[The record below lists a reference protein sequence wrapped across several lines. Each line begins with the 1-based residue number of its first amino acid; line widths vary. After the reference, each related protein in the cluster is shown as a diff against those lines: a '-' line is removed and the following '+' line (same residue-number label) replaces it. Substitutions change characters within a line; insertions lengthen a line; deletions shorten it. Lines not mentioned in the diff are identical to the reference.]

1 MTETNGNGASHL
13 AWLRTR
19 HDALTA
25 DRTMDYEVPG
35 YDGRLVLRFAPVP
48 WSAIAKTQA
57 LANRDDRDGRALAAA
72 NMDVL
77 IAACRQVM
85 FRDDAGDLAS
95 VDPSGDPHRRR
106 IADVDATHGRRNVGS
121 VRGGIEGVAAIRA
134 AAMLCVLGV
143 DGVRLLTTDDRT
155 EAMALQAMGQEAAR
169 IQQQRDKALAAE
181 IANAVGRLFK

>member
-1 MTETNGNGASHL
+1 
-13 AWLRTR
+13 
-19 HDALTA
+19 
-25 DRTMDYEVPG
+25 MDYEVPG

-95 VDPSGDPHRRR
+95 VDPSGDPHGLDAELGALLGQQFTTARAALRWFFR
-106 IADVDATHGRRNVGS
+106 DSDVAIA
-121 VRGGIEGVAAIRA
+121 VAAGE
-134 AAMLCVLGV
+134 VLTWTQRM
-143 DGVRLLTTDDRT
+143 DAETS
-155 EAMALQAMGQEAAR
+155 EAF
-169 IQQQRDKALAAE
+169 
-181 IANAVGRLFK
+181 VGE

>member
-95 VDPSGDPHRRR
+95 VDPSGDPHGLDAELGALLGQQFTTARAALRWFFR
-106 IADVDATHGRRNVGS
+106 DSDVAIA
-121 VRGGIEGVAAIRA
+121 VAAGE
-134 AAMLCVLGV
+134 VLTWTQRM
-143 DGVRLLTTDDRT
+143 DAETS
-155 EAMALQAMGQEAAR
+155 EAF
-169 IQQQRDKALAAE
+169 
-181 IANAVGRLFK
+181 VGE